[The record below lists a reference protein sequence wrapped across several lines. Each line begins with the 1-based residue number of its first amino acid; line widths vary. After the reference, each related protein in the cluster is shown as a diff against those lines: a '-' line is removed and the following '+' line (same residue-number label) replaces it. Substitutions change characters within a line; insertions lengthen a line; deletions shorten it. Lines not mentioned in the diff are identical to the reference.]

1 MIRFVVV
8 ALALAVAV
16 WLALR
21 VARGV
26 GGADVDWRGVAFAVG
41 FVALAFY
48 MSHATGIGGLG

>member
-1 MIRFVVV
+1 MIRLVVV

-21 VARGV
+21 VARE
-26 GGADVDWRGVAFAVG
+26 ADVDWRGVAFAVG

-48 MSHATGIGGLG
+48 MRHATGIGGLG